1 MGKKIEKLGKFATK
15 GSEYVEK
22 GNKLLQVAAM
32 LVTAVGTFAEILT
45 KNKK

>member
-1 MGKKIEKLGKFATK
+1 MGKKFEKIGEFATK

-22 GNKLLQVAAM
+22 GNKLLQVAAI